1 MTTVCPPNVA
11 SKTFLVCVATQTSHT
26 NLASLPHFAVTR
38 PKIINPLQSHAPTSL
53 SCVKNSRTKMK
64 KSSKTS
70 SDDLGCQ
77 LIGTIST
84 QLLKTAV
91 VALVNAPSY
100 VTWPAVRRTHKKPQL
115 CGTLIS
121 KLRWHK
127 PNSKIANVQVH
138 TTMWL
143 SHVATVKAT
152 LSLIQHGQFCWRH
165 ASLSSHILTTIVTN
179 HFSARRF
186 VHRCTES
193 KFPSS
198 HTHLH
203 KLIRALASP

>member
-1 MTTVCPPNVA
+1 MVCRPNVA
-11 SKTFLVCVATQTSHT
+11 YKTFLVCVATRTLHT

-91 VALVNAPSY
+91 AEPANALSCA
-100 VTWPAVRRTHKKPQL
+100 TWLVVRHTHKKHQL
-115 CGTLIS
+115 CGMSIS

-127 PNSKIANVQVH
+127 LNSKIVNVQAP
-138 TTMWL
+138 TTMWR
-143 SHVATVKAT
+143 SHVATVRAM
-152 LSLIQHGQFCWRH
+152 LSLIQHDQFC
-165 ASLSSHILTTIVTN
+165 
-179 HFSARRF
+179 
-186 VHRCTES
+186 
-193 KFPSS
+193 
-198 HTHLH
+198 
-203 KLIRALASP
+203 